1 MQITH
6 RSEQRQ
12 ASATTN
18 PSGAIQ
24 RTAIPQSMTA
34 AVYRGLNEVCIE
46 TVPVP
51 EIGPGEALIRVHS
64 CGICGTDLKKI
75 HSGSHSA
82 PRIFGHEIAGTI
94 AAVGAGVEGFHA
106 GDRVTVFHHIPCGEC
121 YYCRKKTFAQCPV
134 YKQVGCTAGF
144 APAGGGFAEYVR
156 VMDWIVQKGLIKIPD
171 GVPFEQAAFVEPLNT
186 CLKGV
191 LSLNLAP
198 DETVLVIGQGPIGIL
213 LASLARRSGAKVLT
227 ADLYPERHRVAALF
241 GLELSIDASREDLA
255 AAAREA
261 SEGRGADAVI
271 LAAGGNTLIRNAM
284 DATRAGGR
292 VLLFAQ
298 TQHGEAMIDPAAVC
312 VDEKTLL
319 GSYSASVGIQDE
331 GVQIAFAEYAQ
342 GYDLTRLISH
352 RFPLEEAVQAI
363 DLASDPNPNSM
374 KIMIQP
380 GTSSL
385 IARE

>member
-1 MQITH
+1 VNDV
-6 RSEQRQ
+6 R
-12 ASATTN
+12 
-18 PSGAIQ
+18 
-24 RTAIPQSMTA
+24 
-34 AVYRGLNEVCIE
+34 IE

-51 EIGPGEALIRVHS
+51 EIGPGEVLIRVHS

-75 HSGSHSA
+75 HSGSHA
-82 PRIFGHEIAGTI
+82 PPRIFGHEIAGTI
-94 AAVGAGVEGFHA
+94 AEVGDGVEDFRA
-106 GDRVTVFHHIPCGEC
+106 GDRVTVFHHIPCGNC
-121 YYCRKKTFAQCPV
+121 YYCRKKTFAQCAV

-144 APAGGGFAEYVR
+144 TPSGGGFAEYVR
-156 VMDWIVQKGLIKIPD
+156 VMDWIVKRGLIRIPD

-191 LSLNLAP
+191 ASLNLAC

-213 LASLARRSGAKVLT
+213 LASLAKRSGAKVLT
-227 ADLYPERHRVAALF
+227 ADLYPERRQTAARF
-241 GLELSIDASREDLA
+241 GLGLSIDAAREDLA

-271 LAAGGNTLIRNAM
+271 LAAAGNALIRTAM
-284 DATRAGGR
+284 DAARAGGR

-298 TQHGEAMIDPAAVC
+298 TQHDEAVIDPAAVC
-312 VDEKTLL
+312 MEEKTLL

-331 GVQIAFAEYAQ
+331 GVRIAFAEYAQ

-352 RFPLEEAVQAI
+352 RFPLEDAVQAI
-363 DLASDPNPNSM
+363 DLASRPSANSM

-380 GTSSL
+380 GTSSS
-385 IARE
+385 IGRE